1 MWRKYKCYAR
11 ENVDCSKEKM
21 SVWNRKEVFMFNVK
35 KIIKKISV
43 CCVMAALITGMF
55 SGCGKK
61 NENSKKTDITIFA
74 AKSLNNVMDELCK
87 EYNKEHPD
95 INFHT
100 NYDSSGTLMTQIK
113 EGAKCNVFFSAGVE
127 QMDELEK
134 GYDCGSV
141 NKDNRKD
148 LLNNQVCLVTWK
160 GSNTKV
166 KSFKDMS
173 KAKNMALAD
182 ETVPVGQYTR
192 KALINAGL
200 VSGDKEKAN
209 DLKDTDIS
217 KALGGLEIN
226 SCANVGAVTSAVAE
240 GSNEV
245 GTVYY
250 SDTYGLE
257 DRLEILE
264 KIPYDLTGDVIYPVA
279 QIQNSEADEA
289 EVQ

>member
-1 MWRKYKCYAR
+1 MFD
-11 ENVDCSKEKM
+11 VKEI
-21 SVWNRKEVFMFNVK
+21 S
-35 KIIKKISV
+35 KKISV
-43 CCVMAALITGMF
+43 CCVIAALVTVMLA
-55 SGCGKK
+55 GCGKK
-61 NENSKKTDITIFA
+61 NESRKKTDITIFA
-74 AKSLNNVMDELCK
+74 AKSLNSVMDELCK

-134 GYDCGSV
+134 GYDGGSV
-141 NKDNRKD
+141 DKDSRKD

-200 VSGDKEKAN
+200 VSGDKEKAD

-217 KALGGLEIN
+217 NALGGLEIN
-226 SCANVGAVTSAVAE
+226 SCANVGAVAAAVAE
-240 GSNEV
+240 GAEEI

-250 SDTYGLE
+250 SDTFGYE
-257 DRLEILE
+257 DNLEIIE
-264 KIPYDLTGDVIYPVA
+264 KLPNSLTGDVIYPVA
-279 QIQNSEADEA
+279 PLKSDDISDAEFNASNEFIKFMSEEKAVKLFEKYYFSMS
-289 EVQ
+289 

>member
-1 MWRKYKCYAR
+1 
-11 ENVDCSKEKM
+11 
-21 SVWNRKEVFMFNVK
+21 MFNVK

-43 CCVMAALITGMF
+43 CCVMAALITGML

-192 KALINAGL
+192 KALINSKM
-200 VSGDKEKAN
+200 VEGDASKPQ
-209 DLKDTDIS
+209 DISDSDIS

-226 SCANVGAVTSAVAE
+226 SCANVGAVASAVAE
-240 GSNEV
+240 GANEI

-250 SDTYGLE
+250 SDTFGYENQL
-257 DRLEILE
+257 DIIE
-264 KIPYDLTGDVIYPVA
+264 KLPNSLTGDVIYPIA
-279 QIQNSEADEA
+279 ALKGDNTTADELEA
-289 EVQ
+289 AKEFIAYLQTDEAMSVFEKYHFTVNE

>member
-1 MWRKYKCYAR
+1 
-11 ENVDCSKEKM
+11 
-21 SVWNRKEVFMFNVK
+21 MFKGK
-35 KIIKKISV
+35 KILKKVSV
-43 CCVMAALITGMF
+43 CCVMAALVTGMLA
-55 SGCGKK
+55 GCGKK
-61 NENSKKTDITIFA
+61 NEDSKKTDITIFA
-74 AKSLNNVMDELCK
+74 AKSLNGVMDELCK

-95 INFHT
+95 IDFHT

-113 EGAKCNVFFSAGVE
+113 EGAKCNIFFSAGVE

-134 GYDCGSV
+134 GYDGGSV
-141 NKDNRKD
+141 DKDNRYN

-166 KSFKDMS
+166 KSFNDIA

-226 SCANVGAVTSAVAE
+226 SCANVGAVAAAVAE
-240 GSNEV
+240 GADEI

-250 SDTYGLE
+250 SDTFGYE
-257 DRLEILE
+257 DKLEIIE
-264 KIPYDLTGDVIYPVA
+264 KLPNSLTGDVIYPVA
-279 QIQNSEADEA
+279 ALKSDDISDA
-289 EVQ
+289 ELKASKEFILFMREEKAVKLFEKYHFSMA